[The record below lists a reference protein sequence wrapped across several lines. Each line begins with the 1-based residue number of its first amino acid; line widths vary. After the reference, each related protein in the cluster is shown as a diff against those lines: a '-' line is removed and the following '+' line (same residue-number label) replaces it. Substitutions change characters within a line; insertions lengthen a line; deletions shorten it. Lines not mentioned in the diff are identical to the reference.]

1 MAEGILLVTEMGTF
15 TPAVFTIENRI
26 TGVIKEFYL
35 KELEMLAKGE
45 MELSQEDKE
54 IIVKGYLTD
63 LWNEGMKWM
72 QAYDEGIANETTK
85 PFSKIILSREDITK
99 GS

>member
-1 MAEGILLVTEMGTF
+1 MEERILLITEMGTF

-26 TGVIKEFYL
+26 TGVVKKFYL

-63 LWNEGMKWM
+63 LWNEGEAWM
-72 QAYDEGIANETTK
+72 QAYLKELDNGTTK
-85 PFSKIILSREDITK
+85 LFSKIILSREDVTK